1 MALDLIEPV
10 VARGSLDEL
19 KAVYVPGLART
30 WRPSSSWQSDTLLHV
45 ALGRHDKEG
54 RIGISNFLLDDGADA
69 TYIRRRNGSTHTL
82 GLLIDRADLAAS
94 AQDVAL
100 FRRLLDAGADINAV
114 DKKYG
119 TPVQWLGEKL
129 MNVDESLGVPFYD
142 VIFARV
148 DLDLFKIG
156 AGKKSSYRTAEL
168 DRDYFAKLNEGQFSI
183 LWTRVQ
189 QYVREHGLV
198 VPEVAG

>member
-10 VARGSLDEL
+10 VARGTLEEL
-19 KAVYVPGLART
+19 RAVYEPGLVRT
-30 WRPSSSWQSDTLLHV
+30 WRASWGDTLLTT

-54 RIGISNFLLDDGADA
+54 RIGISNFLLDDDADA
-69 TYIRRRNGSTHTL
+69 TYVDRRTGSSTL
-82 GLLIDRADLAAS
+82 TLLISRADLAAP
-94 AQDVAL
+94 AEDVAL

-114 DKKYG
+114 NKKYG
-119 TPVQWLGEKL
+119 TPVQRLSETLLNK
-129 MNVDESLGVPFYD
+129 DESLGVPFYD
-142 VIFARV
+142 VIFARE

-156 AGKKSSYRTAEL
+156 AFKKSSYRSIEL
-168 DRDYFAKLNEGQFSI
+168 NKDYFPI